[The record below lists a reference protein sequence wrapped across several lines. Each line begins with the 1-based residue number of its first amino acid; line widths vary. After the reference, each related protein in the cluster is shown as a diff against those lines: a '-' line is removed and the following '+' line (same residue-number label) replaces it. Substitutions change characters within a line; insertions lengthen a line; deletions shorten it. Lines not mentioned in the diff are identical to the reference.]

1 MPDTWRESPKHYS
14 AEGCDLMTIWPRIEQ
29 AIQDRILIL
38 DGAMGTMLQAYKFD
52 EAAFRGTEFAD
63 WPSPLRGNND
73 LLNITNP
80 GAVRDVHAE
89 FFAAGADMIE
99 TNTFNATTI
108 SQADYG
114 LSEHARAIA
123 EAGAKIAR
131 DVADEWT
138 KKTPDKPR
146 AVLGALGPL
155 SKTLSLS
162 PKVEDP
168 GYRDVDF
175 DGVVASYKIQIEAM
189 WAYVDALLIE
199 TIFDTLNAKA
209 AIFAAQAVFAKRGE
223 ELPIMIS
230 GTITDKSGRTLSGQ
244 TVEAF
249 WHSIAHAKPF
259 AVGLNCALGAEEM
272 RPYVQA
278 LAKIADTYIL
288 AYPNAGLPNAFG
300 EYDETPIHMCDH
312 MIPWIEDGWVNIVGG
327 CCGSTPEH
335 IAKLADNASK
345 FAPRKS
351 PNITPAL
358 RLSGLEPFI
367 LNSIGS
373 GAV

>member
-1 MPDTWRESPKHYS
+1 
-14 AEGCDLMTIWPRIEQ
+14 MTVWLKIEQ
-29 AIQDRILIL
+29 AIKDRILIL

-52 EAAFRGTEFAD
+52 EAAFRGRQFAN
-63 WPSPLRGNND
+63 WPTPLRGNND
-73 LLNITNP
+73 LLNVTNP
-80 GAVRDVHAE
+80 DAVRDVHAT
-89 FFAAGADMIE
+89 FFAAGADLIE

-114 LSEHARAIA
+114 LSDHAGDIA
-123 EAGAKIAR
+123 KAGAKIAR

-138 KKTPDKPR
+138 EKTPDKPR

-168 GYRDVDF
+168 GYRDVSF
-175 DGVVASYKIQIEAM
+175 DQVVASYKTQIEAM
-189 WAYVDALLIE
+189 WGYVDALLIE

-209 AIFAAQAVFAKRGE
+209 AIFAAKEVFAARGQ
-223 ELPIMIS
+223 ELPLLIS

-278 LAKIADTYIL
+278 FAKISDTYIL

-300 EYDETPIHMCDH
+300 EYDETPTHMCNH
-312 MIPWIEDGWVNIVGG
+312 MIPWVEDGWVNIVGG
-327 CCGSTPEH
+327 CCGSTPQH
-335 IAKLADNASK
+335 ITKLAASVSK
-345 FAPRKS
+345 LAPRKS
-351 PNITPAL
+351 PDITPTL
-358 RLSGLEPFI
+358 RLSGLEPFM
-367 LNSIGS
+367 LNSS
-373 GAV
+373 SQAAS

>member
-1 MPDTWRESPKHYS
+1 
-14 AEGCDLMTIWPRIEQ
+14 MTIWEQIEQ
-29 AIQDRILIL
+29 AIQHRVLIL
-38 DGAMGTMLQAYKFD
+38 DGAMGTMLQAHRFD
-52 EAAFRGTEFAD
+52 EAAFRGTRFAD
-63 WPSPLRGNND
+63 WPTPLRGNND
-73 LLNITNP
+73 LLNITKP
-80 GAVRDVHAE
+80 DAVRAVHDS

-114 LSEHARAIA
+114 LSEHAGDIA
-123 EAGAKIAR
+123 RAGAKIAR
-131 DVADEWT
+131 ASADAWT

-175 DGVVASYKIQIEAM
+175 DEVVASYKIQIEAM
-189 WAYVDALLIE
+189 WGYVDALLIE

-209 AIFAAQAVFAKRGE
+209 AIFAAKSVFAERGQD
-223 ELPIMIS
+223 LPLMIS

-259 AVGLNCALGAEEM
+259 AVGLNCALGAAEM

-278 LAKIADTYIL
+278 LSKIADTYIL

-300 EYDETPIHMCDH
+300 EYDETPVHMCAH
-312 MIPWIEDGWVNIVGG
+312 ILPWVEDGWVNIIGG

-335 IAKLADNASK
+335 IAHLVEAASK
-345 FAPRKS
+345 LTPRQTPK
-351 PNITPAL
+351 IAPAL
-358 RLSGLEPFI
+358 RLSGLEPFV
-367 LNSIGS
+367 LNSS
-373 GAV
+373 ARVVS